1 VSLSIWDDED
11 LVCALGYSGRDHD
24 VMIAESAWAARR
36 VRRAEAKPPRP
47 EPTAEELRAQWRAWK
62 RRVRQRAEVR
72 ERERAYDIRRRRAEG
87 RVPWPEYVR
96 TVRERAA
103 RSRPQLFFPW
113 LVDVPSIRRSA

>member
-1 VSLSIWDDED
+1 MSLSIWDDED

-47 EPTAEELRAQWRAWK
+47 GPTAEELRAQWRAWK
-62 RRVRQRAEVR
+62 RRVRQRTEVR

-96 TVRERAA
+96 EVRKAA
-103 RSRPQLFFPW
+103 ADRRPQLYFPW
-113 LVDVPSIRRSA
+113 LLGAA